1 MSCERYKSKR
11 VETMF
16 GATEQVDPAHSI
28 QLKDDKEFLDYIHAQ
43 ERLAEKKR
51 RYSIRAKKR

>member
-1 MSCERYKSKR
+1 MC
-11 VETMF
+11 